1 MKGFEFVK
9 KLVLEFKKIKS
20 DDETKYTTFYT
31 SSETEVI
38 IDGSDLEDLFES
50 IYSKIKSNIQK
61 SLAKSP
67 DWIIDSALDHTNN
80 ISQYKLLS
88 GSSSIKLSKELDH
101 PKKVSLTFKILMI
114 INVLN
119 GVWSNTYIL
128 QIII

>member
-38 IDGSDLEDLFES
+38 IDGSDIDDLFES

-101 PKKVSLTFKILMI
+101 PKKVSLTFKILMT

>member
-1 MKGFEFVK
+1 MK

-38 IDGSDLEDLFES
+38 IDGSDIDDLFES

-67 DWIIDSALDHTNN
+67 DWIIDSVLDHTNN

>member
-1 MKGFEFVK
+1 MK

-38 IDGSDLEDLFES
+38 IDGSDIDDLFES

-67 DWIIDSALDHTNN
+67 DWIIDSVLDHTNN

-119 GVWSNTYIL
+119 GV
-128 QIII
+128 

>member
-38 IDGSDLEDLFES
+38 IDGSDIDDLFES